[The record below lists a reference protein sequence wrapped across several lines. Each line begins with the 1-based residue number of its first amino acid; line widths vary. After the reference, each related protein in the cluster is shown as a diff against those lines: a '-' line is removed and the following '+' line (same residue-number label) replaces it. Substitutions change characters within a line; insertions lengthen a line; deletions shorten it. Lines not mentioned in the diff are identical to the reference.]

1 MAQQRG
7 PQRARALGWS
17 APRLCTDYNPTFMS
31 SGRTLTLLSLAE
43 LLAMSL
49 WFAGTAVLPQL
60 ANEWHAGLALTSW
73 LTLAVQLGFV
83 TGALLSATLNLA
95 DVFSA
100 PRVFVISSLLAAFAN
115 AMFGAT
121 AARSITAAI
130 VLRFLTGAFLA
141 GVYPTGMKILAG
153 WYRQGRGLALGVLV
167 GALTVG
173 SAVPHG
179 LSALGALREGSWQL
193 VIYLASAQ
201 AALAAVIVAVF
212 VKDGPYA
219 APSPPF
225 DFTQI
230 AQVLSVRKLRLAN
243 FGYFGHMWELYSM
256 WGWIAVLL
264 AASSRG
270 TVPVL
275 SDAVMRGIAFLA
287 IAVGGIGCVWA
298 GRVADRTVSGGADAS
313 SVLHESTRQRARVT
327 IYAMAVSGVCCLL
340 AALFFPNTPVLI
352 AISIVWGISV
362 VADSAQFSAIVS
374 ELSDPRY
381 VGTALTLQ
389 TALGFLL
396 TVVSIRTTAWV
407 ADNYGWPLAC
417 AQLALGPLFGIVSML
432 RLMKEQN

>member
-1 MAQQRG
+1 
-7 PQRARALGWS
+7 
-17 APRLCTDYNPTFMS
+17 MS
-31 SGRTLTLLSLAE
+31 PGRTLTLLSLAE

-49 WFAGTAVLPQL
+49 WFAGTAVIPQL

-100 PRVFVISSLLAAFAN
+100 PRVFAISALLAAFAN
-115 AMFGAT
+115 AMFAAT

-130 VLRFLTGAFLA
+130 ILRFLTGAFLA

-153 WYRQGRGLALGVLV
+153 WFRQGRGLALGVLV
-167 GALTVG
+167 GALTIG

-179 LSALGALREGSWQL
+179 LSAIGGLREGSWHL

-270 TVPVL
+270 KAPVL
-275 SDAVMRGIAFLA
+275 ADAAMRGIAFLV
-287 IAVGGIGCVWA
+287 IAAGAIGCVWA
-298 GRVADRTVSGGADAS
+298 GRVADRATGNT
-313 SVLHESTRQRARVT
+313 LQQRARVT
-327 IYAMAVSGVCCLL
+327 IYAMAVSGLCCLL
-340 AALFFPNTPVLI
+340 AALFFRNTPVLI

-374 ELSDPRY
+374 ESSDPRY

-407 ADNYGWPLAC
+407 ADHYGWPWAC
-417 AQLALGPLFGIVSML
+417 AQLALGPAVGIVAMS
-432 RLMKEQN
+432 RLMKDES